1 MVKKMSGKAWLFMN
15 FTEFHSVLVHYCLAH
30 SQYGP
35 LRPPALF
42 VIKEQ
47 MARSLL
53 FQPLMTFPPQ
63 QIQHLDLQGLP
74 SRTC

>member
-15 FTEFHSVLVHYCLAH
+15 FTEFHSVLVHYCLAR

-35 LRPPALF
+35 LRLSALF
-42 VIKEQ
+42 VIKGQ
-47 MARSLL
+47 TARFLL
-53 FQPLMTFPPQ
+53 FQPLTAFPPQ